1 LYLLLIEKVIGGEKL
16 GNVQRD
22 TGIMFLSIFIVG
34 LGFSIIMPVLPFYVT
49 SMGASAF
56 QLGLLITVYALCQFI
71 FAPLWGSYSDRIGRR
86 PILIVGIIG
95 FSLTFIL
102 MGLATRL
109 WMLFAARIAGGV
121 LSCAALPT
129 AMAYVGDTTT
139 DEKRAASMG
148 LVGASMGMG
157 MIFGPAIGGLLS
169 AHSIALPFLFAG
181 ALAAVNAIMVILSVK
196 ESLPPEKRSQQRQ
209 INIIPP
215 FWDGIKSIMFVLFA
229 VIFLISIAE
238 AMHQSTFALFMNGRL
253 GLGARDIGW
262 AFVAGGI
269 GSVLVQ
275 GILVSRVIDRLG
287 EEKTVQIGIAVIGL
301 SFILFLNAMS
311 LTHAILFMALYA
323 GGIGLVRPSITTAV
337 SRRTDMAQGKSMGIL
352 QGFDSLGRVIGPS
365 LGGLLLDTRLT
376 LAYTGAIGILAF
388 ALIFF
393 RVSSRIKRAPR
404 NSAD

>member
-1 LYLLLIEKVIGGEKL
+1 
-16 GNVQRD
+16 
-22 TGIMFLSIFIVG
+22 
-34 LGFSIIMPVLPFYVT
+34 
-49 SMGASAF
+49 
-56 QLGLLITVYALCQFI
+56 
-71 FAPLWGSYSDRIGRR
+71 
-86 PILIVGIIG
+86 
-95 FSLTFIL
+95 
-102 MGLATRL
+102 
-109 WMLFAARIAGGV
+109 
-121 LSCAALPT
+121 
-129 AMAYVGDTTT
+129 
-139 DEKRAASMG
+139 
-148 LVGASMGMG
+148 
-157 MIFGPAIGGLLS
+157 
-169 AHSIALPFLFAG
+169 
-181 ALAAVNAIMVILSVK
+181 
-196 ESLPPEKRSQQRQ
+196 
-209 INIIPP
+209 
-215 FWDGIKSIMFVLFA
+215 
-229 VIFLISIAE
+229 
-238 AMHQSTFALFMNGRL
+238 MHQSTFALFMNGRL

-275 GILVSRVIDRLG
+275 GILVSRVIDRVG
-287 EEKTVQIGIAVIGL
+287 EEKTAQIGIAVIGL

-311 LTHAILFMALYA
+311 LIHAILFMALYA

>member
-1 LYLLLIEKVIGGEKL
+1 MYLLLIEKVIGGEKL

-337 SRRTDMAQGKSMGIL
+337 SRRTDMAQGKIHGHTAGI
-352 QGFDSLGRVIGPS
+352 
-365 LGGLLLDTRLT
+365 
-376 LAYTGAIGILAF
+376 
-388 ALIFF
+388 
-393 RVSSRIKRAPR
+393 
-404 NSAD
+404 